1 MLTPM
6 LLKTVH
12 VTCAALSLGGFVLRG
27 IWMLRDSPLRQARP
41 TRILPHINDTLLLG
55 SALWL
60 AFRIEQYPFVH
71 GWLTAKV
78 LALLAY
84 IVLGSIA
91 LKRGK
96 TRAVR
101 TVSFA
106 LALVTFVYIVAVAL
120 TRSPL
125 PGF

>member
-12 VTCAALSLGGFVLRG
+12 MTCAALSLGGFVLRG
-27 IWMLRDSPLRQARP
+27 IWMLRDSPLLQARL
-41 TRILPHINDTLLLG
+41 TRILPHVNDTLLLG

-60 AFRIEQYPFVH
+60 AFCIEQYPFVH

-96 TRAVR
+96 TKTVR
-101 TVSFA
+101 TVAFA
-106 LALVTFVYIVAVAL
+106 LALVAFFYIVTVAL
-120 TRSPL
+120 TRNPL

>member
-12 VTCAALSLGGFVLRG
+12 VTSVALSLGGFVLRG
-27 IWMLRDSPLRQARP
+27 IWMLQESPLRHARL

-78 LALLAY
+78 LALLLY

-96 TRAVR
+96 TKTVR
-101 TVSFA
+101 STAFVLA
-106 LALVTFVYIVAVAL
+106 LATFLYIVAVAL
-120 TRSPL
+120 TCNPL
-125 PGF
+125 PGL